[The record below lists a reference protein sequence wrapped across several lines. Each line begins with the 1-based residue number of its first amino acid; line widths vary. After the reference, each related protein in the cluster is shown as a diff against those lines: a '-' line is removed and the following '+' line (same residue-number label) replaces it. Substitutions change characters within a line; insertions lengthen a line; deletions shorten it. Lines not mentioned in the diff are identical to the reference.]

1 MNQGIKL
8 LDVVALLK
16 PFPEYHLRVGQ
27 VGAVVEIL
35 KNGHF
40 EVEFTDKKG
49 RTVALLPISGEHLM
63 VLQYELEAA

>member
-16 PFPEYHLRVGQ
+16 PIPEHHLRVGQ

-35 KNGHF
+35 KNEHF
-40 EVEFTDKKG
+40 EIEFTDKKG
-49 RTVALLPISGEHLM
+49 RTITLLPISGHHLM
-63 VLQYELEAA
+63 VLQYELEAS